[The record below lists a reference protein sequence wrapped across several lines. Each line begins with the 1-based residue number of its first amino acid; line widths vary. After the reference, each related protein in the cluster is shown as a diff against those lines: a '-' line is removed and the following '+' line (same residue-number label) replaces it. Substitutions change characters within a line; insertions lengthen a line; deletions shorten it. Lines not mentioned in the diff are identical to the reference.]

1 MVCLLPHITIK
12 TNKNIKKKKKKIEGQ
27 TTQILVE
34 TFRCHFV
41 KIIKILDQI
50 SC

>member
-1 MVCLLPHITIK
+1 MVCLLPQITIK
-12 TNKNIKKKKKKIEGQ
+12 TNKNIKKKKKKGQ

-34 TFRCHFV
+34 TFGYHFV

>member
-1 MVCLLPHITIK
+1 MVCLLPQFIIK
-12 TNKNIKKKKKKIEGQ
+12 TNKNIKKKKKKKGQ

-34 TFRCHFV
+34 TFGYHFV